1 MRISDWSS
9 DVCSSDL
16 RRPPVS
22 GDWTAPTQPY
32 SVGMPSFAGERLRE
46 RDMWGITPFDQLWC
60 RIRFRQLRYQ
70 GPATAPATDESLL
83 YPSIG
88 GGRNWGGVS
97 DDPERGLMIDNA
109 IYYGTIARSE
119 TRRVGKEIV
128 RTCRSRRSPYNSK
141 KTKV

>member
-70 GPATAPATDESLL
+70 GPATAPATDESLI

-88 GGRNWGGVS
+88 GGMNWGDRKS
-97 DDPERGLMIDNA
+97 
-109 IYYGTIARSE
+109 
-119 TRRVGKEIV
+119 TRRNSRQQCAFRMPASA
-128 RTCRSRRSPYNSK
+128 RTK
-141 KTKV
+141 KTSKLLQCNNKVHTQVT